1 MNYEENLLKAIK
13 NGDDKKIK
21 YLVEKKN
28 VPVNFVGFLGEMPIL
43 TAIDQT
49 YNIRPLKLLVEL
61 GAEINILNKYGQN
74 PVFRCIDKE
83 NLEALDFLIQN
94 KVILNFQHK
103 ISGDTPLIYAIKEKK
118 SYFMDMLI
126 KGGAD
131 VNLENK
137 RKKTALHYAVE
148 RKSLE
153 IVKLL
158 TDAYKADVNKKD
170 EQGKTPLFYAVINE
184 SKEMVEHL
192 VKKARA
198 KVNLTDKEGKTPLFY
213 ALQTKNDQIFN
224 LLLSFGAKIHLDR
237 KNKKSVEQYLEEELL
252 KDPLVLMYQKVL
264 EMKQGRSL
272 KPIHVLNQ
280 IAKRRAQKGG
290 RSRD

>member
-1 MNYEENLLKAIK
+1 MNYEESLLKAIK

-28 VPVNFVGFLGEMPIL
+28 ADVNFVGFLGEMPIL

-49 YNIRPLKLLVEL
+49 YNIRPLKLLIEL
-61 GAEINILNKYGQN
+61 GAEINILNRYGQN

-83 NLEALDFLIQN
+83 NLEALDLLIQN

-103 ISGDTPLIYAIKEKK
+103 VSGDTPLIHAIKEKK

-131 VNLENK
+131 VNLEDK
-137 RKKTALHYAVE
+137 KEKTALHYAVT

-158 TDAYKADVNKKD
+158 TDAYKADANKKD
-170 EQGKTPLFYAVINE
+170 KEGKTPLFYAVINE
-184 SKEMVEHL
+184 SKEIVEHL
-192 VKKARA
+192 VKKTRA
-198 KVNLTDKEGKTPLFY
+198 NVNLTDKEGKTPLFY
-213 ALQTKNDQIFN
+213 ALQTKNDEIFN
-224 LLLSFGAKIHLDR
+224 LLLLAGAKINLDS
-237 KNKKSVEQYLEEELL
+237 KNKKGVEQYLEEELL

-264 EMKQGRSL
+264 EMKQAKSL
-272 KPIHVLNQ
+272 KPVHVLNQ
-280 IAKRRAQKGG
+280 IAKRRNQKGE

>member
-1 MNYEENLLKAIK
+1 
-13 NGDDKKIK
+13 
-21 YLVEKKN
+21 
-28 VPVNFVGFLGEMPIL
+28 MPIL

-224 LLLSFGAKIHLDR
+224 ILLSVGAKIHLDR

-264 EMKQGRSL
+264 EMKQARSL

>member
-1 MNYEENLLKAIK
+1 M
-13 NGDDKKIK
+13 
-21 YLVEKKN
+21 
-28 VPVNFVGFLGEMPIL
+28 
-43 TAIDQT
+43 
-49 YNIRPLKLLVEL
+49 
-61 GAEINILNKYGQN
+61 
-74 PVFRCIDKE
+74 
-83 NLEALDFLIQN
+83 
-94 KVILNFQHK
+94 ILNFQHK

-158 TDAYKADVNKKD
+158 TDKYKADVNKKD

-184 SKEMVEHL
+184 SKEMVAHL

-224 LLLSFGAKIHLDR
+224 ILLSVGAKIHLDR

-264 EMKQGRSL
+264 EMKQARSL

>member
-28 VPVNFVGFLGEMPIL
+28 VAVNFVGFLGEMPIL

-184 SKEMVEHL
+184 SKEMVAHL

-198 KVNLTDKEGKTPLFY
+198 KVNLTDNEGKTPLFY

-224 LLLSFGAKIHLDR
+224 LLLSVGAKIHLDR

-264 EMKQGRSL
+264 EMKQARSL